1 MPDSFFA
8 FVYLLFYC
16 RLQILPLVTRPART
30 RRTHPAE
37 STSVQGLQW
46 VDPVKTIKSTQY
58 THRLKLSLKQ
68 HNKLAGIS
76 EVPVE
81 Q

>member
-1 MPDSFFA
+1 MPDSFA
-8 FVYLLFYC
+8 CVYLLFYC

-37 STSVQGLQW
+37 STLVQGLQW
-46 VDPVKTIKSTQY
+46 ADPVKTIKSTQY
-58 THRLKLSLKQ
+58 TRKLSLKQ
-68 HNKLAGIS
+68 HKKLAGIS